1 MRQIVWAAAILFA
14 TAAAG
19 WSQAYYEASGQT
31 QIFTLAA
38 GAKVGPAAIKGSP
51 VLRAGMSSGI
61 SVVTMRGGM
70 VVALPAMAQRGVA
83 DIALYDIKG
92 RQLYHRFGFTGT
104 LLRLETKAFAP
115 GVYNM
120 LVRVEGKIF
129 SRAIAL
135 SSQGG

>member
-1 MRQIVWAAAILFA
+1 
-14 TAAAG
+14 
-19 WSQAYYEASGQT
+19 
-31 QIFTLAA
+31 
-38 GAKVGPAAIKGSP
+38 
-51 VLRAGMSSGI
+51 
-61 SVVTMRGGM
+61 VVTMRGGM